1 MDFDLSKPQ
10 KLLKETAREFL
21 ARECKPERVRELM
34 ETETAHDDKLWQS
47 IADQGWTGLI
57 IPEEHGGLG
66 LGLVEMAVVAEEMG
80 RACLPGA
87 FLSTLTASA
96 LIERAGSAEQR
107 AKYLELIAAG
117 ELKATVAF
125 LEEGA
130 NWDADAVKLEATREG
145 GNFSVTGKK
154 LFVPDAGVADLLIC
168 VARDGDSLSL
178 LPVAREAEGVHVK
191 PMPSMDGTRKVYE
204 VSFEGVT
211 LTEADALG
219 ANGDARGALGGALEV
234 ATAVLCAE
242 MVGGMGWVLDTT
254 VEYAKTR
261 QQFGRPIGSFQAVQH
276 QCADM
281 LLMTESARSA
291 AYYAAY
297 ALTVNDP
304 AARGAVSIAKAYCSD
319 AYREVGNRG
328 VQVHGGIGF
337 TWEHDLQLYYKR
349 SKSSETLFGDATF
362 HRERIARLIV
372 DGNAE
377 VRERTAKTDTETLTA
392 QLQAAEHDAA
402 ADVAANAA
410 VSQNRLR

>member
-10 KLLKETAREFL
+10 KLLKDSARDFL

-34 ETETAHDDKLWQS
+34 ETDTAHDDRLWQA
-47 IADQGWTGLI
+47 IADQGWTGLV

-66 LGLVEMAVVAEEMG
+66 LGLVEMAVIAEEMG

-87 FLSTLTASA
+87 FLSTLFAAA

-107 AKYLELIAAG
+107 AKYLEPMATG
-117 ELKATVAF
+117 ELKATVAL
-125 LEEGA
+125 LEAGV
-130 NWDADAVKLEATREG
+130 NWEADAVKLKALRNG
-145 GNFSVTGKK
+145 GSFSLTGKK
-154 LFVPDAGVADLLIC
+154 FFVPDAGVADLLIC
-168 VARDGDSLSL
+168 VARDGESLTL
-178 LPVAREAEGVHVK
+178 LPVERGADGLNIK
-191 PMPSMDGTRKVYE
+191 LMPSMDGTRKVYE
-204 VSFEGVT
+204 VAFDGVSV
-211 LTEADALG
+211 AKVLG
-219 ANGDARGALGGALEV
+219 ADGDASGALRGALEV
-234 ATAVLCAE
+234 ATVALCAE
-242 MVGGMGWVLDTT
+242 MVGGMQWLLDTT

-291 AYYAAY
+291 AYYAAW
-297 ALTVNDP
+297 ALTESDP
-304 AARGAVSIAKAYCSD
+304 AGSGAVSIAKAYCSD

-362 HRERIARLIV
+362 HRERLARLIV
-372 DGNAE
+372 DGSA
-377 VRERTAKTDTETLTA
+377 AKA
-392 QLQAAEHDAA
+392 QAMA
-402 ADVAANAA
+402 
-410 VSQNRLR
+410 